1 MWSWTLAGLV
11 PKVEH
16 FCARIQTRGLD
27 MHSPRD
33 WDQGVYIAL
42 IHNWM
47 QTRIVYETLIPT
59 STLYMRPRIGL
70 TFDILTW
77 ISVYPYILNWTEYTL
92 NFRYNMA
99 AVGRTFHQGWSIYC
113 NLALYLLFWTP
124 KWFEIYQERFF
135 FRFFP
140 FLLLFLVPFCQ
151 VLENRDCNIL
161 TGDGS
166 GFWRPLYWK
175 SPSASLFSS
184 YIKGMSTSV
193 RFRSIIVDCGL
204 GCPTRVSG
212 GFLQSW
218 ARADSVVFVHHDSA
232 VSIASLRDCGI
243 LPVRC
248 AACFI
253 SCYILYVLM
262 LCLVLILCLHAF
274 VYRGRTAH
282 AVSWCRH
289 VFARSCVHM
298 FTCVVFTLGRLARFG
313 CIGLQCARRRFIL
326 FIVWELRV

>member
-1 MWSWTLAGLV
+1 MV
-11 PKVEH
+11 
-16 FCARIQTRGLD
+16 
-27 MHSPRD
+27 RD
-33 WDQGVYIAL
+33 SLG
-42 IHNWM
+42 
-47 QTRIVYETLIPT
+47 T
-59 STLYMRPRIGL
+59 
-70 TFDILTW
+70 ILLSFLPIFVI
-77 ISVYPYILNWTEYTL
+77 ISRAILSSFGKSRLQY
-92 NFRYNMA
+92 F
-99 AVGRTFHQGWSIYC
+99 G
-113 NLALYLLFWTP
+113 
-124 KWFEIYQERFF
+124 
-135 FRFFP
+135 
-140 FLLLFLVPFCQ
+140 
-151 VLENRDCNIL
+151 
-161 TGDGS
+161 GDGG

-175 SPSASLFSS
+175 SPSASLISS

-262 LCLVLILCLHAF
+262 LCLVLFYVC
-274 VYRGRTAH
+274 
-282 AVSWCRH
+282 
-289 VFARSCVHM
+289 M
-298 FTCVVFTLGRLARFG
+298 
-313 CIGLQCARRRFIL
+313 L

>member
-1 MWSWTLAGLV
+1 
-11 PKVEH
+11 
-16 FCARIQTRGLD
+16 
-27 MHSPRD
+27 
-33 WDQGVYIAL
+33 
-42 IHNWM
+42 
-47 QTRIVYETLIPT
+47 
-59 STLYMRPRIGL
+59 
-70 TFDILTW
+70 
-77 ISVYPYILNWTEYTL
+77 
-92 NFRYNMA
+92 MA
-99 AVGRTFHQGWSIYC
+99 AVGRTFHQSWSIYC
-113 NLALYLLFWTP
+113 NLALYLHFWTP

-151 VLENRDCNIL
+151 VLENGDCNIL
-161 TGDGS
+161 AGDGS

-232 VSIASLRDCGI
+232 VWIASLRDCGI
-243 LPVRC
+243 LPERC

-253 SCYILYVLM
+253 SCYILHVLM
-262 LCLVLILCLHAF
+262 LCLVLFYVCMLLFIGDVQRTPFRGVDMYSRAHVYTCLHALCLHSIDSPVSVALGF
-274 VYRGRTAH
+274 SALA
-282 AVSWCRH
+282 AVLFYLLCE
-289 VFARSCVHM
+289 SCV
-298 FTCVVFTLGRLARFG
+298 FKVYVKFFSLLLCNNV
-313 CIGLQCARRRFIL
+313 CAR
-326 FIVWELRV
+326 